1 MDIYLYI
8 FLSVFL
14 LLFLFYAINVRI
26 FFDSYIEHLKILTHK
41 SDRVAA
47 SIMQLTDTLKN
58 EYKEFSMRLAEK
70 SKDEIV
76 AEILGHL
83 SKKDGKL
90 KKRLIEELVDKASE
104 ELKER

>member
-8 FLSVFL
+8 FLSIFL
-14 LLFLFYAINVRI
+14 LLFLFCAVNVRI
-26 FFDSYIEHLKILTHK
+26 FFDAHLEHFKILVYK

-58 EYKEFSMRLAEK
+58 EYKEFSMRLVEK
-70 SKDEIV
+70 SKDDIV
-76 AEILGHL
+76 AEILRQL

-90 KKRLIEELVDKASE
+90 RKRLIEELVDKASE